1 MPHRASEIQLFYA
14 KVLDTLTKIGFLFL
28 VLSFLLYIT
37 GILAP
42 FIPQDKL
49 PEYWSLSVREYL
61 KVTGIHPG
69 WDWLHRLNQGDFF
82 AFLGLCFLAGVT
94 VICFIS
100 VVGKFFKRKEKLL
113 GLIALAEIL
122 VLLLAAS
129 GLLQVGGH

>member
-14 KVLDTLTKIGFLFL
+14 KVLDVLTKTGFLFL
-28 VLSFLLYIT
+28 VLSFLLYVS
-37 GILAP
+37 GILTP
-42 FIPQDKL
+42 FIPKDKL

-69 WDWLHRLNQGDFF
+69 WDWLHHLNHGDFF
-82 AFLGLCFLAGVT
+82 AFLGLSFMAGVT
-94 VICFIS
+94 IVCFCS
-100 VVGKFFKRKEKLL
+100 VVGKFFKKKETLL
-113 GLIALAEIL
+113 GMIAAVEVL